1 MGEKMDMPDVKM
13 GIPSGF
19 FAQNGVEKSTSA
31 ASLFSMLEE
40 VSLFTFSVDP
50 DTKTFRFFKEGK
62 GFAFS

>member
-1 MGEKMDMPDVKM
+1 MDMPDVKM

-50 DTKTFRFFKEGK
+50 DTKTFRFLRKEK
-62 GFAFS
+62 DLPFRKE